1 MRILKINDV
10 TADIDSSTAI
20 GIDFEV
26 WDPSDPGKQRVN
38 SSNTFTIPLTTTNRA
53 IFGFADDPQ
62 SGGDEVYDEVLVSY
76 WADGARLLY
85 KAVGRVTEMSDRITI
100 LCYQKDNFWTTL
112 EDRTLDDLGGSFL
125 VYLYVHYGV
134 PIAAYPTSSFSNI
147 ISAYRNLVTPAN
159 GVCIP
164 YMLSNLRAYE
174 DADLEQGF
182 NDVYL
187 SYYNADDDEVY
198 HGAHWCVYTRALLE
212 FLESSLNVD
221 LHLDDTGVTG
231 SLWADS
237 NAYNS
242 FFLMPNLVLNQ
253 EYNSTTATRTI
264 WFEFDDEATFEP
276 NGESSSLD
284 IGLLDLLKIFL
295 QTFNVI
301 TNQYYDNNNKLHI
314 EMYKFDD
321 IESADMLNWSGKIDA
336 ATKPKFKPLLSGYGQ
351 KSYIYYSSVYTGAA
365 EYKGARVIESSNV
378 NLDAKTELFSIDS
391 YYPPNLAITSSI
403 GIENLVE
410 SEALNK
416 IMFFVQGST
425 AFANS
430 ITFHLETGAS
440 ADNLIIT
447 TTATPTL
454 CQFYAVANEYNT
466 LETLADKPKVYEAKL
481 WLSPKDVES
490 LTAFQLVYIKEL
502 RGAFFV
508 TKVKGYNPSMSK
520 EATTVYLMKVSDITP
535 STL

>member
-1 MRILKINDV
+1 MRVLKINDV

-20 GIDFEV
+20 GVDFEA
-26 WDPSDPGKQRVN
+26 WDPSDPGKQRVD
-38 SSNTFTIPLTTTNRA
+38 SSNTFTIPLTTTNRS

-85 KAVGRVTEMSDRITI
+85 KAVGRVTEMSDRITL

-112 EDRTLDDLGGSFL
+112 GDRTLGDLGGSFL
-125 VYLYVHYGV
+125 AYLYSNYGV
-134 PIAAYPTSSFSNI
+134 PIAGYPSTSFASMISN
-147 ISAYRNLVTPAN
+147 YRSLVTPAN
-159 GVCIP
+159 GVCVP
-164 YMLSNLRAYE
+164 YMLSNFRYYN
-174 DADLEQGF
+174 DLEFGF
-182 NDVYL
+182 NDLYL
-187 SYYNADDDEVY
+187 SYYNSDDDEVY
-198 HGAHWCVYTRALLE
+198 YGAHWCLYTRSLLK

-231 SLWADS
+231 SLWADT

-253 EYNSTTATRTI
+253 SYDSGTSTRSI
-264 WFEFDDEATFEP
+264 WFKFNEDATFEP

-284 IGLLDLLKIFL
+284 IGLLDWLKIFM

-301 TNQYYDNNNKLHI
+301 TNQYYDDNNKLHI

-321 IESADMLNWSGKIDA
+321 IESADMLDWSGKLDA
-336 ATKPKFKPLLSGYGQ
+336 ATKPKFKPLISGYGQ
-351 KSYIYYSSVYTGAA
+351 KSYIYYSSVYTGAT
-365 EYKGARVIESSNV
+365 EYKGAKVIECSNV
-378 NLDAKTELFSIDS
+378 NLDATAELFSIDS
-391 YYPPNLAITSSI
+391 YYPPNIAITSTV

-430 ITFHLETGAS
+430 VTFHLETGSS
-440 ADNLIIT
+440 ANNLIV
-447 TTATPTL
+447 TTAATPAL
-454 CQFYAVANEYNT
+454 SKFYAVANEYNT
-466 LETLADKPKVYEAKL
+466 LATLADKPKVYEAKL

-490 LTAFQLVYIKEL
+490 LTAFHLVYIKEL

-520 EATTVYLMKVSDITP
+520 EATTVYLLKVSDITP